1 MAKKSDVPR
10 STLLEKK
17 KKKEKKI
24 KLFYIEK
31 EKKKIAGV
39 NLKIATWLQEL
50 IPHPAPVV
58 LELNITDIMEWWRH

>member
-31 EKKKIAGV
+31 KKKKIAGV
-39 NLKIATWLQEL
+39 NLKIAT
-50 IPHPAPVV
+50 
-58 LELNITDIMEWWRH
+58 